1 MNIQGVYIL
10 SQQTIFSPLWYGI
23 AAWVIMMCLACFFG
37 MMWLDGCETWAGP
50 VCWICFALFII
61 FLGLTLT
68 ESGKTIFNHPSK
80 IEYTIEI
87 TDDNAWKELG
97 PNYTVK
103 EKPYETK
110 EIYIIEGDYVD
121 DNT

>member
-1 MNIQGVYIL
+1 MNIQGVCIL
-10 SQQTIFSPLWYGI
+10 SQSTFFSPMWYGVV
-23 AAWVIMMCLACFFG
+23 AWIIMMCLTFFFAVIY
-37 MMWLDGCETWAGP
+37 LDGCEGWAGP
-50 VCWICFALFII
+50 ICWICFALFII
-61 FLGLTLT
+61 CVALTFT
-68 ESGKTIFNHPSK
+68 DNEKTLLNYPSK
-80 IEYTIEI
+80 IKYTIEI

-103 EKPYETK
+103 EKLYETK

>member
-1 MNIQGVYIL
+1 MDIQGVCIL
-10 SQQTIFSPLWYGI
+10 SQQTIFNPIWYGI
-23 AAWVIMMCLACFFG
+23 AAWVATLCLTFFFG
-37 MMWLDGCETWAGP
+37 LLWLDGCEEWAGP
-50 VCWICFALFII
+50 ICGIFFVLFIVCI
-61 FLGLTLT
+61 ALTFV
-68 ESGKTIFNHPSK
+68 EDSKTIFNHPSK

-87 TDDNAWKELG
+87 IDDNAWKELG
-97 PNYTVK
+97 PKYTVK

>member
-1 MNIQGVYIL
+1 MNIQGVCTL
-10 SQQTIFSPLWYGI
+10 SQQTIFSPMWYGI
-23 AAWVIMMCLACFFG
+23 AAWVIMMCLTFFFAI
-37 MMWLDGCETWAGP
+37 MWLDGCEKWAGP
-50 VCWICFALFII
+50 ICWICFALFII
-61 FLGLTLT
+61 CIVLTFIE
-68 ESGKTIFNHPSK
+68 ESKTIFNYPSK

-97 PNYTVK
+97 PNYIVK
-103 EKPYETK
+103 EKLYETK

>member
-1 MNIQGVYIL
+1 MNIQGVCVL
-10 SQQTIFSPLWYGI
+10 SQHIIFSPMWYGI
-23 AAWVIMMCLACFFG
+23 AAWVIMLCLAFLFSLF
-37 MMWLDGCETWAGP
+37 WLDGYEEWAGL
-50 VCWICFALFII
+50 VCGICSALFII
-61 FLGLTLT
+61 FAALTFT
-68 ESGKTIFNHPSK
+68 ESEKNLLNHPSK

-103 EKPYETK
+103 EKLYETK

>member
-1 MNIQGVYIL
+1 MNIQGVCIL
-10 SQQTIFSPLWYGI
+10 SQQTIFGPTWYGI
-23 AAWVIMMCLACFFG
+23 ATWVIMMCLAFFFAI
-37 MMWLDGCETWAGP
+37 MWLDGCEEWAGP
-50 VCWICFALFII
+50 ICWVCFALFII
-61 FLGLTLT
+61 CIALTFVA
-68 ESGKTIFNHPSK
+68 SGKTILNRPSK

-110 EIYIIEGDYVD
+110 EIYIIEGDYTD

>member
-1 MNIQGVYIL
+1 MDIQGVNIL
-10 SQQTIFSPLWYGI
+10 TQQIIFGPIWQGI
-23 AAWVIMMCLACFFG
+23 AAWIIMMCLTFFFAI
-37 MMWLDGCETWAGP
+37 MWLDGCEKWTGP
-50 VCWICFALFII
+50 VCWICFALFIGCLALNFSQHNKT
-61 FLGLTLT
+61 FL
-68 ESGKTIFNHPSK
+68 NHPFK

>member
-1 MNIQGVYIL
+1 MNIQGVCIL
-10 SQQTIFSPLWYGI
+10 SQHTIFDPMWYGI
-23 AAWVIMMCLACFFG
+23 AAWVAMMCLTFFFA
-37 MMWLDGCETWAGP
+37 MIWLGEMETWAGP
-50 VCWICFALFII
+50 VCWICFTLFII
-61 FLGLTLT
+61 CITLT
-68 ESGKTIFNHPSK
+68 FMKGGKTIFNYPSK
-80 IEYTIEI
+80 IEYIIEI

-110 EIYIIEGDYVD
+110 EIYIIEGDYTD

>member
-10 SQQTIFSPLWYGI
+10 SQQTIFSPMWYGI

-37 MMWLDGCETWAGP
+37 LLWLDGCEEWAGL
-50 VCWICFALFII
+50 VCGICFALFII
-61 FLGLTLT
+61 FLALTFT
-68 ESGKTIFNHPSK
+68 ENEKNLLNYPSK

>member
-1 MNIQGVYIL
+1 MNIQGVCIL
-10 SQQTIFSPLWYGI
+10 SQHTIFSPAWYGI
-23 AAWVIMMCLACFFG
+23 AAWITMMCLVVFFA
-37 MMWLDGCETWAGP
+37 MMWLDGCEGWAGP
-50 VCWICFALFII
+50 VSAVCFALFII
-61 FLGLTLT
+61 CIALTFV
-68 ESGKTIFNHPSK
+68 ESGKTIFNQPSK

-103 EKPYETK
+103 EKPYEIK
-110 EIYIIEGDYVD
+110 EIYIIEGDYIN

>member
-1 MNIQGVYIL
+1 MNIQGVCVL
-10 SQQTIFSPLWYGI
+10 SQRIIFSPMWYGI
-23 AAWVIMMCLACFFG
+23 AAWVIMLCLTFLFG
-37 MMWLDGCETWAGP
+37 LFWLDGYEEWAGLA
-50 VCWICFALFII
+50 CGICSALFII
-61 FLGLTLT
+61 FVALTFT
-68 ESGKTIFNHPSK
+68 ESEKNLLNHPSK

-97 PNYTVK
+97 PNYIVK

>member
-1 MNIQGVYIL
+1 MNIQGVCIL
-10 SQQTIFSPLWYGI
+10 SQRTIFSPMLYGI
-23 AAWVIMMCLACFFG
+23 AAWIIMMCLTFFFA
-37 MMWLDGCETWAGP
+37 MIWLDDMEKWACPICG
-50 VCWICFALFII
+50 ICFILFII
-61 FLGLTLT
+61 CIALTFI
-68 ESGKTIFNHPSK
+68 EGGKTIFNHPSK

-103 EKPYETK
+103 EKPYEMK
-110 EIYIIEGDYVD
+110 EIYVVEGDYID

>member
-1 MNIQGVYIL
+1 MNIQGVCIL
-10 SQQTIFSPLWYGI
+10 SQSTFFSPMWYGVV
-23 AAWVIMMCLACFFG
+23 AWIIMIFLAWWFG
-37 MMWLDGCETWAGP
+37 LMWLDGCEEWAGP
-50 VCWICFALFII
+50 ICWVCFVLFII
-61 FLGLTLT
+61 CAALTFT
-68 ESGKTIFNHPSK
+68 ENSKTIFNHPSK
-80 IEYTIEI
+80 IKYTVEI

-103 EKPYETK
+103 EKLYETK

>member
-1 MNIQGVYIL
+1 MNIQGVCIL
-10 SQQTIFSPLWYGI
+10 SQQIIFDQMWYGI
-23 AAWVIMMCLACFFG
+23 ATWVIMW
-37 MMWLDGCETWAGP
+37 WLTYYFTIIWLGEMKKWAGP
-50 VCWICFALFII
+50 ICWSCFALFII
-61 FLGLTLT
+61 CIALTCMKS
-68 ESGKTIFNHPSK
+68 EKTIFNYPSK

-103 EKPYETK
+103 EKLYETK

-121 DNT
+121 GNS

>member
-1 MNIQGVYIL
+1 MNIQGVCIL
-10 SQQTIFSPLWYGI
+10 SQHTFFSPMWYGI

-37 MMWLDGCETWAGP
+37 MMWLDGLEEWAGLI
-50 VCWICFALFII
+50 CGICFALFII
-61 FLGLTLT
+61 FLALTFT
-68 ESGKTIFNHPSK
+68 ENEKTLLNHPSK
-80 IEYTIEI
+80 IKYTVEI

-103 EKPYETK
+103 EKLYETK

>member
-1 MNIQGVYIL
+1 MDIQGVNIL
-10 SQQTIFSPLWYGI
+10 TQRIVFGPIWQGI
-23 AAWVIMMCLACFFG
+23 AAWVIVMCLTFFFA
-37 MMWLDGCETWAGP
+37 MIWLEGCENWAGL
-50 VCWICFALFII
+50 VCGICFALFVICMALNFTDNSKT
-61 FLGLTLT
+61 FL
-68 ESGKTIFNHPSK
+68 NHPSK

-103 EKPYETK
+103 EKLYETK

>member
-1 MNIQGVYIL
+1 MNIQGVCIL
-10 SQQTIFSPLWYGI
+10 SQHVIFSPAWYGI
-23 AAWVIMMCLACFFG
+23 AAWLIMMCLAFFFG
-37 MMWLDGCETWAGP
+37 MIWLEGTETWVGL
-50 VCWICFALFII
+50 VCGICFALFII
-61 FLGLTLT
+61 FVAFTFT
-68 ESGKTIFNHPSK
+68 ENEKNLLNRPSK

-103 EKPYETK
+103 EKLYETK
-110 EIYIIEGDYVD
+110 EIYIIEGDYVN

>member
-1 MNIQGVYIL
+1 MDIQGVCIL
-10 SQQTIFSPLWYGI
+10 SQHTVFSPTGYGI
-23 AAWVIMMCLACFFG
+23 AAWVIIVCFTFFFTVI
-37 MMWLDGCETWAGP
+37 WLGEMENWAGP
-50 VCWICFALFII
+50 PCLICFALFVICMALNFTNNSKT
-61 FLGLTLT
+61 FL
-68 ESGKTIFNHPSK
+68 NHPSK

-103 EKPYETK
+103 EKLYEMK
-110 EIYIIEGDYVD
+110 EIYVIEGDYVD

>member
-1 MNIQGVYIL
+1 MNIQGVCIL
-10 SQQTIFSPLWYGI
+10 SQQTIFSPMWYGF
-23 AAWVIMMCLACFFG
+23 AAWIIMMCLTFFSAII
-37 MMWLDGCETWAGP
+37 WLDGREIWAGP
-50 VCWICFALFII
+50 ISWLCFALFII
-61 FLGLTLT
+61 CIALTFV
-68 ESGKTIFNHPSK
+68 EEKKTILNYPSK

-97 PNYTVK
+97 PNYTIK

-110 EIYIIEGDYVD
+110 EIYVIEGDYVD

>member
-1 MNIQGVYIL
+1 MNIQGVCIL
-10 SQQTIFSPLWYGI
+10 SQHVIFSPVWYGI
-23 AAWVIMMCLACFFG
+23 AAWVIMMCLAFFFA
-37 MMWLDGCETWAGP
+37 MLWLGEMEEWAGP
-50 VCWICFALFII
+50 LCWIFFALFII
-61 FLGLTLT
+61 CIALTFI
-68 ESGKTIFNHPSK
+68 EDSKTILNHPSK

-97 PNYTVK
+97 PNYIVK

-110 EIYIIEGDYVD
+110 EIYIIEGDYTD

>member
-1 MNIQGVYIL
+1 MNIQGVCIL
-10 SQQTIFSPLWYGI
+10 SQHTIFDPMWYGI
-23 AAWVIMMCLACFFG
+23 AAWVIMICLTLFFAII
-37 MMWLDGCETWAGP
+37 WLDDMKKWAGP
-50 VCWICFALFII
+50 ICGVSFILFIVCI
-61 FLGLTLT
+61 ALTFM
-68 ESGKTIFNHPSK
+68 EREKTIFNYPSK

-110 EIYIIEGDYVD
+110 EIYIIEGDYID

>member
-1 MNIQGVYIL
+1 MNIQGVCIL
-10 SQQTIFSPLWYGI
+10 SQRTIFSPMWYGI
-23 AAWVIMMCLACFFG
+23 AAWAIMMCLTFFFAL
-37 MMWLDGCETWAGP
+37 MWLDGCEEWAGP
-50 VCWICFALFII
+50 VCWIFFVLFIVCI
-61 FLGLTLT
+61 ALTFIE
-68 ESGKTIFNHPSK
+68 ESKTIFNYPSK

-121 DNT
+121 DYT

>member
-1 MNIQGVYIL
+1 MNIQGVCIL
-10 SQQTIFSPLWYGI
+10 SQQTVFSPMWYGI
-23 AAWVIMMCLACFFG
+23 AAWIIMMCLTFFFAV
-37 MMWLDGCETWAGP
+37 MWLDGMEKWAGP

-61 FLGLTLT
+61 CIALTFVK
-68 ESGKTIFNHPSK
+68 SGKTIFNYPSK
-80 IEYTIEI
+80 IKYTIEI

-97 PNYTVK
+97 PNYIVK
-103 EKPYETK
+103 EKPYEIK

>member
-1 MNIQGVYIL
+1 MDIQGVNIL
-10 SQQTIFSPLWYGI
+10 TRRIIFSPIWPGI
-23 AAWVIMMCLACFFG
+23 VAWIIIMCFTFFFAMTWLAE
-37 MMWLDGCETWAGP
+37 DKDWAGP
-50 VCWICFALFII
+50 VCGICFALFVICLALNFTDNSKT
-61 FLGLTLT
+61 FL
-68 ESGKTIFNHPSK
+68 NHPSK
-80 IEYTIEI
+80 IEYIIEI